1 MVKENIRWLLTE
13 TFGSKKVTKLKFD
26 PKKFKQPS
34 TKPKKSRSN
43 PELRRIF
50 WRTFTTLKWRN
61 NGINPENKHVWDAIY
76 DEYKDFKA
84 NEDLNER
91 KIYDPNETIELMDHS
106 SIKKAH
112 LNWHVRA
119 DYESG
124 TYKLISLPGLL
135 RNQKKDPPHL

>member
-1 MVKENIRWLLTE
+1 MLSLNAKPQCCDIYYC
-13 TFGSKKVTKLKFD
+13 KKRQILFY
-26 PKKFKQPS
+26 
-34 TKPKKSRSN
+34 N
-43 PELRRIF
+43 
-50 WRTFTTLKWRN
+50 
-61 NGINPENKHVWDAIY
+61 IY

-91 KIYDPNETIELMDHS
+91 NIYDPNEIIELMDHS